1 MKGMEYQKIL
11 ARKYVE
17 RSNQH
22 DLNAILPMLDDNA
35 TYNSSQA
42 GSYAGK
48 KAIGEMMGQFFA
60 LFPDVSW
67 TVTSYRAVENRSIE
81 FSFLMHAINIQ
92 TGESINRQGI
102 ERIIFTLN
110 NLISHVEVST
120 QSA

>member
-1 MKGMEYQKIL
+1 MKGSEHQTIL

-22 DLNAILPMLDDNA
+22 NLNAILPMFDDNA

-67 TVTSYRAVENRSIE
+67 KATSYRAVEDRSIE
-81 FSFLMHAINIQ
+81 FSFLMHAKNNQ
-92 TGESINRQGI
+92 TGESITRQGI
-102 ERIIFTLN
+102 ERLIFTLD
-110 NLISHVEVST
+110 NLISHIEVSA